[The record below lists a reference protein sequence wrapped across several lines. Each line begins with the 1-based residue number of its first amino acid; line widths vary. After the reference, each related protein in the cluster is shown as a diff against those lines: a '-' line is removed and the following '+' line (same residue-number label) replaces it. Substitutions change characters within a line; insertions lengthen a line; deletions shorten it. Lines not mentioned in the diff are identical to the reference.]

1 MSYEIKIPSVGESVL
16 EVTIADW
23 CKKDGDFVDL
33 GDVLL
38 VLETDKASV
47 EIEAEKS
54 GVLKILTPKGSTVPI
69 GSQVGILDP
78 DAKITSQ
85 KTQETDQKKDLQKS
99 EKTENLVVESKSEIN
114 KEKEQDR
121 EPSDALQ
128 TSVKNKDRDLLR
140 KFSPATRHFILN
152 QRPDIIEEIAQS
164 GPVTKQDLKEIL
176 SISSKEKE
184 PAQKN
189 ITPQVDA
196 DQLRTEMQPLSA
208 IRRTIARRL
217 KEVQNT
223 AAILTTFN
231 EVDLTETMQLRQKYQ
246 EQFVQKHGVK
256 LGLMSL
262 FIKACIEGLKAYP
275 LLNGLIKDNHLVY
288 NHFYNIGVA
297 VSTPRGLM
305 VPVLRDADHKSLAQI
320 ETEIK
325 EFAQNARKG
334 KVSIDDLSGGT
345 FSVTN
350 GGVFGSMLSTP
361 ILNPPQSGILGMHAI
376 IDRPM
381 VIDGQIKIRKMM
393 YVALSYDHRIVDG
406 REAVSFLVMVKQHLE
421 DVRRLLLQI

>member
-23 CKKDGDFVDL
+23 CKKDGDFVNL

-47 EIEAEKS
+47 EIEAESS
-54 GVLKILTPKGSTVPI
+54 GVLKILTPKGSTIPI
-69 GSQVGILDP
+69 GSQVGVLDP
-78 DAKITSQ
+78 KATSKAASQVSQ
-85 KTQETDQKKDLQKS
+85 KEDLQKS
-99 EKTENLVVESKSEIN
+99 EKTKIPATNSKPQTSEKQDQESSEQN
-114 KEKEQDR
+114 VLKEKD
-121 EPSDALQ
+121 L
-128 TSVKNKDRDLLR
+128 DLLR
-140 KFSPATRHFILN
+140 KFSPATRHSILN
-152 QRPDIIEEIAQS
+152 QEPDMIQIQKITQS
-164 GPVTKQDLKEIL
+164 GSVTKQNLKEMPTTSSQDKRLVQKDLK
-176 SISSKEKE
+176 
-184 PAQKN
+184 
-189 ITPQVDA
+189 PQLDK
-196 DQLRTEMQPLSA
+196 DRPRTEMQPLSA

-231 EVDLTETMQLRQKYQ
+231 EIDLTETMQLRHKYQ
-246 EQFVQKHGVK
+246 EEFIKKHGVK

-275 LLNGLIKDNHLVY
+275 LLNGFIKDDHLVY

-305 VPVLRDADHKSLAQI
+305 VPVLKDANQMSLAQI
-320 ETEIK
+320 EMEIK
-325 EFAQNARKG
+325 TFAKNAKEGR
-334 KVSIDDLSGGT
+334 VSIDDLSGGT
-345 FSVTN
+345 FTITN
-350 GGVFGSMLSTP
+350 GGVFGSLLSTP
-361 ILNPPQSGILGMHAI
+361 ILNPPQSGILGMHTI
-376 IDRPM
+376 TDRPM

-406 REAVSFLVMVKQHLE
+406 REAVSFLVTVKQRLE
-421 DVRRLLLQI
+421 DIRRLLLQI